1 MNKLKPFEYLKYIFE
16 TMPNITPEKYSALL
30 PWNEIL
36 PECCKLD
43 AQQAV
48 EGMKNPPSA
57 HSLPVDASL

>member
-1 MNKLKPFEYLKYIFE
+1 
-16 TMPNITPEKYSALL
+16 MPNITPEKYSDLL
-30 PWNEIL
+30 PWNETL
-36 PECCKLD
+36 PERCKLG